1 MHLNGGG
8 YTFIQRND
16 LNILTNDDV
25 QAMFSDKKSF
35 LMRVR
40 KPVNRQPYA
49 VLSQLPKYK
58 YVCAYDCLGLTENA
72 LQIGPSISRPSF
84 SRPAFSAPPL
94 SLSISLTDGFRHVNW
109 TSAPSKQFWQ
119 DTRMMCYGFLIATV
133 CICIVINL
141 YNPNLV
147 FAKIKITS
155 QIESA
160 KNMYIGHCLRMHI
173 DD

>member
-94 SLSISLTDGFRHVNW
+94 SLSISLTDGFRHVN
-109 TSAPSKQFWQ
+109 
-119 DTRMMCYGFLIATV
+119 
-133 CICIVINL
+133 
-141 YNPNLV
+141 
-147 FAKIKITS
+147 
-155 QIESA
+155 
-160 KNMYIGHCLRMHI
+160 
-173 DD
+173 